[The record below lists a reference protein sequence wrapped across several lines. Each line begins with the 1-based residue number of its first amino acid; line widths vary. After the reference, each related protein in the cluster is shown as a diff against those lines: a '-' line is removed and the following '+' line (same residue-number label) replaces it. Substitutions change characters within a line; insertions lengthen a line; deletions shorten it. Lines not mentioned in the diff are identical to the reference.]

1 MKLYGIRNC
10 DTMKKARQWL
20 DARDLAYAFHD
31 YKKEGVNVDRLK
43 AQMVKVGW
51 ENLVNK
57 RGTTWRK
64 LPDEEKAK
72 LVDGPTAISLLC
84 DNASMIKRPVLEVGD
99 DVLVG
104 FDEEIW
110 GERLT

>member
-20 DARDLAYAFHD
+20 DARGIEYAFHD
-31 YKKEGVNVDRLK
+31 YKKQGVERERLDK
-43 AQMVKVGW
+43 QIQAVGW
-51 ENLVNK
+51 ENVVNK

-64 LPDEEKAK
+64 LSEDEQAR
-72 LVDGPTAISLLC
+72 LVDAASAADLLSEH
-84 DNASMIKRPVLEVGD
+84 ASMIKRPILEIDG

-104 FDEEIW
+104 FDEKAW
-110 GERLT
+110 SGRLG